1 MSDAALTVASNV
13 VVSKVEEPSRLAHV
27 RAEADRRRT
36 FAVISHP
43 DAGKSTLTE
52 ALALHA
58 RVIATAGA
66 VHGKAQRRS
75 TVSDW
80 MEIERARGISITSA
94 ALQFSYR
101 DAVINLLDTPG
112 HADFSED
119 TYRVLSAVDA
129 AVMLLDAAKGL
140 EPQTLKL
147 FQVCRARGIPVITV
161 VNKWDRPGKD
171 ALELMDEIAERIGL
185 RPTPLTWPV
194 GIAGDFRG
202 VLDRRTG
209 GFVRFTRT
217 AGGATIAP
225 EEHLDP
231 VAAHARESDAW
242 VTAVEEHDL
251 LAADGADH
259 DQLAFLAGSTTPVLF
274 ASAVQNFGV
283 GQLLNVLLELA
294 PAPTARPTADGDLRA
309 VDAPFSAF
317 VFKVQAGMDTAHRD
331 RVAFARVCSG
341 VFDRG
346 MVATHEPTGR
356 PFATKYAQAVFGRE
370 RTTLDTAYPGDVIG
384 LVNAASLG
392 IGDTLYVDEPVR
404 FPPIPSFAPEHF
416 AVARAEDSGRY
427 KQFRR
432 GITQLEQEGV
442 VQVLRS
448 DRRGDQA
455 PVLAAVGPMQFEVAA
470 HRMASEFG
478 APVRLEPLAYS
489 LARRTRGEDRATLDA
504 QPGVE
509 VLARGDGAL
518 LALVTDRWRLQGVQ
532 RDHPRLVLEPLVA
545 GND

>member
-1 MSDAALTVASNV
+1 MTAVPSDS
-13 VVSKVEEPSRLAHV
+13 PSDSRSAAHV
-27 RAEADRRRT
+27 VAEAARRRT

-52 ALALHA
+52 ALVLHA
-58 RVIATAGA
+58 RVIGRAGA
-66 VHGKAQRRS
+66 VHGKAHRKS

-80 MEIERARGISITSA
+80 MDMEQARGISITSA
-94 ALQFSYR
+94 ALQFSY
-101 DAVINLLDTPG
+101 DGHVINLVDTPG

-147 FQVCRARGIPVITV
+147 FEVCRQRRLPLITII
-161 VNKWDRPGKD
+161 NKWDRPGMD
-171 ALELMDEIAERIGL
+171 ALALMDEIASRTGL

-202 VLDRRTG
+202 VLDRRTES
-209 GFVRFTRT
+209 FIRFTRT

-225 EEHLDP
+225 EEHLSP
-231 VAAHARESDAW
+231 AAALAREGDAW
-242 VTAVEEHDL
+242 STAFDEHEL
-251 LAADGADH
+251 LAADGAEH
-259 DQLAFLAGSTTPVLF
+259 DQATFLSGETTPVLF
-274 ASAVQNFGV
+274 ASAVLNFGV
-283 GQLLNVLLELA
+283 GQLLNSLIEFA
-294 PAPTARPTADGDLRA
+294 PAPGPRADVDGAGRR

-317 VFKVQAGMDTAHRD
+317 VFKMQAGMDSAHRD

-341 VFDRG
+341 VFERG
-346 MVATHEPTGR
+346 MVATHEPSGK
-356 PFATKYAQAVFGRE
+356 PFATKYAQSMLGRE
-370 RTTLDTAYPGDVIG
+370 RTTVDTAYPGDVVG
-384 LVNAASLG
+384 LVNANMLA
-392 IGDTLYVDEPVR
+392 IGDTLYADDRVR

-416 AVARAEDSGRY
+416 QVCRSVDSGRY

-455 PVLAAVGPMQFEVAA
+455 PVLAAVGPMQFEVSA
-470 HRMASEFG
+470 HRMAGEFG
-478 APVRLEPLAYS
+478 AAVTLDPLPYS
-489 LARRTRGEDRATLDA
+489 IARRTRAEDIPVLHSVR
-504 QPGVE
+504 GVE

-518 LALVTDRWRLQGVQ
+518 LALFPDAWRLSTVI
-532 RDHPRLVLEPLVA
+532 RDHPDVVLEPLVA
-545 GND
+545 DIT